1 MVSRPAPL
9 CPAGPG
15 ASHGARQR
23 GWEAARTTISP
34 HPEGPRR
41 TRAGGCGGQ
50 PRPSRLR
57 PAGYAPQDE
66 AGERA
71 RREAVERA
79 AGTAI
84 SPTRSARTLIAPHP
98 GRHAQRSA
106 LILRCPARGLEGR
119 GRVAAVAS
127 PVLRGSALWATR
139 LRMRLERGR
148 AMRLERGC
156 AAPHEPCRGVY
167 HLFPSILRPVDD
179 APKNC
184 NASKW
189 RGSARE
195 GWFGR
200 GRKKTNDWAALDL
213 ARQDRVDG
221 FDRHDGDGPW
231 GLLRLGE
238 PRNCRSA
245 GARPRWPRGGRLS
258 EFTFHS
264 VGGPRRSHLK
274 HGRELIDG
282 ATKPHT
288 RNHPPHK
295 NRLALLN
302 HPAYVLP
309 VAKSDCLP

>member
-15 ASHGARQR
+15 ASHGTRQR

-71 RREAVERA
+71 RHEAGARVCRA
-79 AGTAI
+79 A
-84 SPTRSARTLIAPHP
+84 RTV
-98 GRHAQRSA
+98 Q
-106 LILRCPARGLEGR
+106 
-119 GRVAAVAS
+119 
-127 PVLRGSALWATR
+127 
-139 LRMRLERGR
+139 
-148 AMRLERGC
+148 
-156 AAPHEPCRGVY
+156 GVY

-184 NASKW
+184 NASM
-189 RGSARE
+189 RQGSARE

-238 PRNCRSA
+238 PRNCWSA
-245 GARPRWPRGGRLS
+245 GARPRWSGGGRLS

-288 RNHPPHK
+288 RNPPPHK